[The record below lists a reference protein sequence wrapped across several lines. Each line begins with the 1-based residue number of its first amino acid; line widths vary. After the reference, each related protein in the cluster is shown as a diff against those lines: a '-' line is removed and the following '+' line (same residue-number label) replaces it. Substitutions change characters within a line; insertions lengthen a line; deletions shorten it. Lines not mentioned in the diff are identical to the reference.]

1 MAAAAKHRHRA
12 MLPQCT
18 ERLVGSACGIAAQRR
33 KNVLTQRLK
42 AIWRILDRVGGGKYG
57 PRGFGGGEKLEISST
72 SRVLTMSG
80 GTRERGDQ
88 GKAPTDEAALSAR
101 LKSLGARLDQAGPR
115 VSETGPAARSAT
127 DHSGFA
133 RGFRLSSELVAGV
146 LVGAGLGW
154 LIDRWLGS
162 LPWGTFVFA
171 LLGFT
176 AGVLNVMRQAGV
188 APGGVPDSTIE
199 RRND

>member
-1 MAAAAKHRHRA
+1 
-12 MLPQCT
+12 
-18 ERLVGSACGIAAQRR
+18 
-33 KNVLTQRLK
+33 
-42 AIWRILDRVGGGKYG
+42 
-57 PRGFGGGEKLEISST
+57 
-72 SRVLTMSG
+72 MSG
-80 GTRERGDQ
+80 GTRDPDDQ
-88 GKAPTDEAALSAR
+88 GKTSTDEALSAR
-101 LKSLGARLDQAGPR
+101 LKRLGERLDHAGPR
-115 VSETGPAARSAT
+115 SSETGPASRSAT

-162 LPWGTFVFA
+162 LPWGMFVFA

>member
-1 MAAAAKHRHRA
+1 
-12 MLPQCT
+12 
-18 ERLVGSACGIAAQRR
+18 
-33 KNVLTQRLK
+33 
-42 AIWRILDRVGGGKYG
+42 
-57 PRGFGGGEKLEISST
+57 
-72 SRVLTMSG
+72 MSG
-80 GTRERGDQ
+80 GAGERGDQ
-88 GKAPTDEAALSAR
+88 GAKPPDEAALSAR
-101 LKSLGARLDQAGPR
+101 LKSLGQRLDQANQAGSGR
-115 VSETGPAARSAT
+115 KSETGPASRSTA
-127 DHSGFA
+127 DHSAFA

-162 LPWGTFVFA
+162 LPWGMFVFA

-199 RRND
+199 RRDDR